1 MRGGI
6 DCTCYLAYYEYY
18 YALMEA
24 IFLICCIL
32 ALASVSLLC
41 ATDATLN
48 EPVRNTIEPLKFQGL
63 VTLPTER
70 RKDQGI
76 LE

>member
-1 MRGGI
+1 
-6 DCTCYLAYYEYY
+6 
-18 YALMEA
+18 MEA
-24 IFLICCIL
+24 MFLICCIL
-32 ALASVSLLC
+32 ALASVSLSC

-48 EPVRNTIEPLKFQGL
+48 VPVSNTIKPLKLQGL
-63 VTLPTER
+63 VTPPTER

>member
-1 MRGGI
+1 M
-6 DCTCYLAYYEYY
+6 
-18 YALMEA
+18 
-24 IFLICCIL
+24 L
-32 ALASVSLLC
+32 ALALVSLSC

-48 EPVRNTIEPLKFQGL
+48 VRVSNTIEPLKFQGL
-63 VTLPTER
+63 VTPPTER